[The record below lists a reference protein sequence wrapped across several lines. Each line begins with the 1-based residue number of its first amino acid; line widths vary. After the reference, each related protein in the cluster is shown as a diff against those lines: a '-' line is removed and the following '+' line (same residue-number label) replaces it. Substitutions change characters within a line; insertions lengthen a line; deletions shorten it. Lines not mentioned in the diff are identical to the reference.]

1 MQARCKTEHL
11 LKYIQIADID
21 NPEQG
26 LYLEG
31 VDEHLVLETQFDGI
45 TIKAK
50 FPADVRRRGRIR
62 VLAPLE
68 TVKGILSNIDQP
80 EVALNFDGESSMLSI
95 SVHDGIYSLFAREVD
110 SGSSSEDKAELEE
123 VKEAVLER
131 KELLD
136 AFRRAF
142 FAVGKKLASLKRRF
156 LSGLLLELGKN
167 GYTLV
172 GSDGIRMAIVRV
184 ERSNLLRRTCEF
196 KAEHAIPFPYCE
208 KLIEVLEILPSG
220 QVRLIQSEREVIFDF
235 GDVQL
240 RCGLIPEGYPDYEGV
255 IPKEGKPTTVQ
266 VDRRR
271 LISALKAAEP
281 LAPWRTKAVKL
292 EISDNTLGIRTAS
305 EEMGRSERRIP
316 IGREGENLSLIVNV
330 QMFIENLSHT
340 DADEIRMELW
350 GPLSP
355 ILLRLEPNYSVIFMP
370 RIPMRLPDERDI

>member
-184 ERSNLLRRTCEF
+184 ERSNLLRR
-196 KAEHAIPFPYCE
+196 
-208 KLIEVLEILPSG
+208 SG
-220 QVRLIQSEREVIFDF
+220 
-235 GDVQL
+235 
-240 RCGLIPEGYPDYEGV
+240 
-255 IPKEGKPTTVQ
+255 PT
-266 VDRRR
+266 
-271 LISALKAAEP
+271 
-281 LAPWRTKAVKL
+281 
-292 EISDNTLGIRTAS
+292 
-305 EEMGRSERRIP
+305 
-316 IGREGENLSLIVNV
+316 
-330 QMFIENLSHT
+330 
-340 DADEIRMELW
+340 
-350 GPLSP
+350 
-355 ILLRLEPNYSVIFMP
+355 
-370 RIPMRLPDERDI
+370 